1 MMFIQIMN
9 HTSLP
14 GQLLPIQT
22 VAMIIKMAS
31 LLNFFIEIIIMIWE
45 IVLNRKMRKLRIE
58 GFEKISEE
66 DRRNNY
72 GKKFGGVGCMTFMV
86 YLLVVIL
93 GMFIFQSRNE
103 ALMQQLAEMGVDP
116 SEEGAGYTVEMGV
129 VVNCT

>member
-1 MMFIQIMN
+1 
-9 HTSLP
+9 
-14 GQLLPIQT
+14 
-22 VAMIIKMAS
+22 MIIKMAS

-93 GMFIFQSRNE
+93 GMFIF
-103 ALMQQLAEMGVDP
+103 
-116 SEEGAGYTVEMGV
+116 
-129 VVNCT
+129 